1 MRKTLAITAILAIML
16 AGSSDVRA
24 LTELAS
30 PAIAT
35 RKSSIERVTCPGA
48 GRRDRCPAGLYLA
61 CTPDKWC
68 ACISCFAFRRYPPH
82 QFYTRIEL
90 RGFNSRR
97 R

>member
-30 PAIAT
+30 PAIAA
-35 RKSSIERVTCPGA
+35 RKSPIEHVTCPGA

-68 ACISCFAFRRYPPH
+68 ACISCFAFRRYPSDD
-82 QFYTRIEL
+82 YWYRW
-90 RGFNSRR
+90 R
-97 R
+97 

>member
-1 MRKTLAITAILAIML
+1 MRKTLALTGILATIL

-24 LTELAS
+24 SSALAS

-35 RKSSIERVTCPGA
+35 IKWPIERVTCPGA

-68 ACISCFAFRRYPPH
+68 ACISCFAFRRYPRND
-82 QFYTRIEL
+82 YWYRW
-90 RGFNSRR
+90 R
-97 R
+97 